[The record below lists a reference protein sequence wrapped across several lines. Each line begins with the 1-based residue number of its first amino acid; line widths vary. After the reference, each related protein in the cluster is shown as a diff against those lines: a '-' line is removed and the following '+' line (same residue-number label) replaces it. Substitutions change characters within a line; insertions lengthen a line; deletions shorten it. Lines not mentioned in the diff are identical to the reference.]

1 MFFSHF
7 SITSI
12 QHSAKCQLFHYILY
26 CRPERDKDLNQ
37 QLQVLSYFQKKKKF
51 SFFHLGLKAFASDA
65 KGMSMKKHITTIHGK
80 GEHSHHHIHFTFK
93 RNHPSHK

>member
-1 MFFSHF
+1 M
-7 SITSI
+7 
-12 QHSAKCQLFHYILY
+12 
-26 CRPERDKDLNQ
+26 N
-37 QLQVLSYFQKKKKF
+37 F

-65 KGMSMKKHITTIHGK
+65 KGMSIKKHITTIHGK